1 MMRKYNLLSTQEVK
15 QKAIDLIIRMDNE
28 KVKQF
33 LAEVYNER

>member
-28 KVKQF
+28 KAKQF
-33 LAEVYNER
+33 LAEIYNER

>member
-28 KVKQF
+28 KVNQF